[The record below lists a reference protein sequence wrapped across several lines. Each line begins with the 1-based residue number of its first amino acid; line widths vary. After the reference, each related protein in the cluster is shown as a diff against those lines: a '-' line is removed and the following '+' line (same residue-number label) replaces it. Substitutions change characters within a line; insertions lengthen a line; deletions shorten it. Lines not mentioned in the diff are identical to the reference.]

1 MSNTDNLHVPRRGS
15 RKLKAAWIITG
26 LTTGMLILSTLTSAI
41 GMALGSGFTWN
52 LIGEGTWMGVV
63 SLIWSAYFASN
74 VVEKH
79 NSFVQDSAYNESLNT
94 PTWEE

>member
-1 MSNTDNLHVPRRGS
+1 MSDADDLNTLRRGS
-15 RKLKAAWIITG
+15 RKLKAAWIITA
-26 LTTGMLILSTLTSAI
+26 LTTSMLVLSTLTSAI
-41 GMALGSGFTWN
+41 GVALDSGFTWN

-79 NSFVQDSAYNESLNT
+79 NSFIQDSTYNESLNT